1 MSITGA
7 EAGFAVM
14 PQVVPASKAETG
26 ESRKSLK
33 LQALHWPMQSHS
45 GPKLELSR
53 TRKTKHLKSHH
64 FARVEPESVSPS
76 SDPNS
81 F

>member
-33 LQALHWPMQSHS
+33 LHS
-45 GPKLELSR
+45 SSLANVIPFITKIR
-53 TRKTKHLKSHH
+53 TLQ
-64 FARVEPESVSPS
+64 
-76 SDPNS
+76 N
-81 F
+81 